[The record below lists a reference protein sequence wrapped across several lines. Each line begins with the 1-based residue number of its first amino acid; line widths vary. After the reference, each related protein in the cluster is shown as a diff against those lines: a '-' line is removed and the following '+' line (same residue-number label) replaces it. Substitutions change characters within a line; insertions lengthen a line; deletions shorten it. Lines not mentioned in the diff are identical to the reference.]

1 MVVSICTIHSPDQ
14 ATEDASHN
22 EHVQV
27 QIGLAD
33 LERASMEKESDLLPG
48 YLKTIGPSESFLC
61 ISNTTI
67 EHGCVNLRFSH
78 ISRNIPMKMGKFS
91 IVLLYWNPAVP
102 CR

>member
-33 LERASMEKESDLLPG
+33 LERVSMEKESDLLKG
-48 YLKTIGPSESFLC
+48 IRSLT
-61 ISNTTI
+61 
-67 EHGCVNLRFSH
+67 
-78 ISRNIPMKMGKFS
+78 
-91 IVLLYWNPAVP
+91 
-102 CR
+102 